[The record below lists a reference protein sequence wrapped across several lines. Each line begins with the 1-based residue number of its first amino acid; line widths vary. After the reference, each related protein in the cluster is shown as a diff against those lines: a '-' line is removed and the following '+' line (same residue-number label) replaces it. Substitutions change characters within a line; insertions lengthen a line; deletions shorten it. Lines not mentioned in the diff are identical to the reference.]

1 MDSVPPVVGADVS
14 RSRIPRNTRSRGPDR
29 PYPTGADAGDPSQKA
44 EQASSPVVDMNN
56 EHTSDSL
63 PPQLHQLIVVG
74 GGVAGCTAAMYGQR
88 YGLDVVL
95 LEKAAP
101 GGQTA
106 TASLVE
112 NYPGFPGGISGF
124 ELAQRVHQQAQEAG
138 ITFLTD
144 LAKALLPQGP
154 CWTLQGEVDS
164 YCAQAVILTLG
175 AAPRRLGVPG
185 EARLLGHG
193 VSFCATCDGFFYRGK
208 RVAVV
213 GGGNSAVDE
222 ALYLTDI
229 AEQVYLI
236 HRRHELR
243 AEAYLQERAFARA
256 NLEIVWDTVVEEV
269 VGQAE
274 LEKVRVRNV
283 RTEQV
288 SDLEVDGLFVAIG
301 HAPQTAW
308 LEGTLD
314 LEDGFIV
321 TDHLMHTSQAGIFAA
336 GDVRNT
342 PLRQITTAVGDASL
356 AAYSAYQHI
365 SALSEMDVASLMGQ
379 G

>member
-1 MDSVPPVVGADVS
+1 MDEDQRAQP
-14 RSRIPRNTRSRGPDR
+14 TRP
-29 PYPTGADAGDPSQKA
+29 A
-44 EQASSPVVDMNN
+44 
-56 EHTSDSL
+56 
-63 PPQLHQLIVVG
+63 LHQLIVIG
-74 GGVAGCTAAMYGQR
+74 GGVAGCTAALYGQR

-95 LEKAAP
+95 LEKATP

-124 ELAQRVHQQAQEAG
+124 ELAQRVHQQVQEAG
-138 ITFLTD
+138 ISVITD
-144 LAKALLPQGP
+144 QATALVPLGA
-154 CWTLQGEVDS
+154 CWQVQGEQDN
-164 YCAQAVILTLG
+164 YCALAVILALG

-185 EARLLGHG
+185 EARLLGRG

-222 ALYLTDI
+222 ALYLADL
-229 AEQVYLI
+229 AEQVYLV

-243 AEAYLQERAFARA
+243 AEAYLQERAFARP
-256 NLEIVWDTVVEEV
+256 NLEIIWDTVVEEI
-269 VGQAE
+269 VGQTE
-274 LEKVRVRNV
+274 LETVRVRNV
-283 RTEQV
+283 RTDQT
-288 SDLEVDGLFVAIG
+288 SNLDVDGLFVAIG

-308 LEGTLD
+308 LQGVLE

-321 TDHLMHTSQAGIFAA
+321 TDHLMRTSRPGVFAA

-342 PLRQITTAVGDASL
+342 PLRQITTAVGDATL
-356 AAYSAYQHI
+356 AAYAAYQHI
-365 SALSEMDVASLMGQ
+365 SALAEMDVEALTAAT
-379 G
+379 

>member
-1 MDSVPPVVGADVS
+1 M
-14 RSRIPRNTRSRGPDR
+14 T
-29 PYPTGADAGDPSQKA
+29 DPLTTT
-44 EQASSPVVDMNN
+44 N
-56 EHTSDSL
+56 
-63 PPQLHQLIVVG
+63 LHQLLVVG

-88 YGLDVVL
+88 YGLDVAL
-95 LEKAAP
+95 LEKASP

-124 ELAQRVHQQAQEAG
+124 ELAQRVHQQARDAG
-138 ITFLTD
+138 ITFLSD
-144 LAKALLPQGP
+144 EAVSLAPRGSSWQ
-154 CWTLQGEVDS
+154 LQGAADS
-164 YCAQAVILTLG
+164 YCALAVILALG

-185 EARLLGHG
+185 EARLLGKG
-193 VSFCATCDGFFYRGK
+193 VSFCATCDGFFYRGQ

-222 ALYLTDI
+222 ALYLADL
-229 AEQVYLI
+229 AEKVYLL

-243 AEAYLQERAFARA
+243 AEAYLQERAFNKP
-256 NLEIVWDTVVEEV
+256 NLEIVWDTVVEEI
-269 VGQAE
+269 VGATE
-274 LEKVRVRNV
+274 LETVRVKNV

-288 SDLEVDGLFVAIG
+288 SDLEVDGLFIAVG

-308 LEGTLD
+308 LEGVLE

-321 TDHLMHTSQAGIFAA
+321 TDHLMHTSRPGVFAA

-342 PLRQITTAVGDASL
+342 PLRQITTAVGDATL

-365 SALSEMDVASLMGQ
+365 SALGEMDVEALKAEA
-379 G
+379 

>member
-1 MDSVPPVVGADVS
+1 MTNEPKEQPQRPP
-14 RSRIPRNTRSRGPDR
+14 
-29 PYPTGADAGDPSQKA
+29 
-44 EQASSPVVDMNN
+44 
-56 EHTSDSL
+56 
-63 PPQLHQLIVVG
+63 LHQLIVVG

-124 ELAQRVHQQAQEAG
+124 ELAQRVHQQAREAG
-138 ITFLTD
+138 ISFVTD
-144 LAKALLPQGP
+144 LATTLVPQGV
-154 CWTLQGEVDS
+154 CWRLRGQEQD
-164 YCAQAVILTLG
+164 YLAQAVILALG

-185 EARLLGHG
+185 ESRLLGRG

-222 ALYLTDI
+222 ALYLADI

-243 AEAYLQERAFARA
+243 AEAYLQERALSRA
-256 NLEIVWDTVVEEV
+256 NLEIVWDTVVEEM
-269 VGQAE
+269 VGEAE
-274 LEKVRVRNV
+274 LEKLRIRNV
-283 RTEQV
+283 RTDEV
-288 SDLEVDGLFVAIG
+288 SDLVVDGVFVAVG

-308 LEGTLD
+308 LEGTLE

-321 TDHLMHTSQAGIFAA
+321 TDHLMRTSRAGVFAA

-342 PLRQITTAVGDASL
+342 PLRQITTAVGDATL
-356 AAYSAYQHI
+356 AAYSAYQRI
-365 SALSEMDVASLMGQ
+365 AALAEMDVEALLG
-379 G
+379 

>member
-1 MDSVPPVVGADVS
+1 MSEHQTEQPSRPPV
-14 RSRIPRNTRSRGPDR
+14 
-29 PYPTGADAGDPSQKA
+29 
-44 EQASSPVVDMNN
+44 
-56 EHTSDSL
+56 
-63 PPQLHQLIVVG
+63 HQLLVIG

-95 LEKAAP
+95 LEKASP

-138 ITFLTD
+138 ITFITD
-144 LAKALLPQGP
+144 QAEALVPLGSCWQVQGK
-154 CWTLQGEVDS
+154 QDA
-164 YCAQAVILTLG
+164 YCALAVVLALG

-185 EARLLGHG
+185 EARLLGRG

-229 AEQVYLI
+229 AEKVYLV

-243 AEAYLQERAFARA
+243 AEAYLQERAFARP

-269 VGQAE
+269 IGHSE
-274 LEKVRVRNV
+274 LEAVRVRNV
-283 RTEQV
+283 RTDQTRNL
-288 SDLEVDGLFVAIG
+288 DVDGLFVAIG
-301 HAPQTAW
+301 HAPQTGW
-308 LEGTLD
+308 LEGVLE

-321 TDHLMHTSQAGIFAA
+321 TDHLMRTSRPGVFAA

-342 PLRQITTAVGDASL
+342 PLRQITTAVGDATL
-356 AAYSAYQHI
+356 AAYAAYQHI
-365 SALSEMDVASLMGQ
+365 AVLKEMDLETLTAAT
-379 G
+379 

>member
-1 MDSVPPVVGADVS
+1 MSNDQTTQPAQP
-14 RSRIPRNTRSRGPDR
+14 
-29 PYPTGADAGDPSQKA
+29 K
-44 EQASSPVVDMNN
+44 
-56 EHTSDSL
+56 
-63 PPQLHQLIVVG
+63 LHQLIVVG

-95 LEKAAP
+95 LERAAP

-124 ELAQRVHQQAQEAG
+124 ELAQRVHQQAQESG
-138 ITFLTD
+138 ITFVTD
-144 LAKALLPQGP
+144 LVKTLIPRGP
-154 CWTLQGEVDS
+154 CWTLQGEADS

-185 EARLLGHG
+185 EARLLGRG

-222 ALYLTDI
+222 ALYLSDI
-229 AEQVYLI
+229 AEKVYLI

-256 NLEIVWDTVVEEV
+256 NLEIVWDTVVEEIT
-269 VGQAE
+269 GEAE
-274 LEKVRVRNV
+274 LETVRVKHVLTHRL
-283 RTEQV
+283 
-288 SDLEVDGLFVAIG
+288 SDLDVDGIFVAVG

-308 LEGTLD
+308 LEGTLE

-321 TDHLMHTSQAGIFAA
+321 TDHLMRTSQAGVFAA

-342 PLRQITTAVGDASL
+342 PLRQITTAVGDATL

-365 SALSEMDVASLMGQ
+365 SALAEMDMEELMAAR
-379 G
+379 

>member
-1 MDSVPPVVGADVS
+1 M
-14 RSRIPRNTRSRGPDR
+14 T
-29 PYPTGADAGDPSQKA
+29 
-44 EQASSPVVDMNN
+44 N
-56 EHTSDSL
+56 EHTPDTTSPL
-63 PPQLHQLIVVG
+63 HHQLIVVG

-112 NYPGFPGGISGF
+112 NYPGFPGGISGL
-124 ELAQRVHQQAQEAG
+124 ELAMRVHQQAQEAG
-138 ITFLTD
+138 ITFVTD
-144 LAKALLPQGP
+144 SVKALVPHGP
-154 CWTLQGEVDS
+154 CWMLQGEANS
-164 YCAQAVILTLG
+164 YCAQAVILALG

-185 EARLLGHG
+185 ERELLGHG

-208 RVAVV
+208 RVAVI

-222 ALYLTDI
+222 ALYLANI
-229 AEQVYLI
+229 AEQVYLL

-256 NLEIVWDTVVEEV
+256 NLEIVWDTVVEEI
-269 VGQAE
+269 VGKVE
-274 LEKVRVRNV
+274 LEKLRVSNLL
-283 RTEQV
+283 TKQV
-288 SDLEVDGLFVAIG
+288 SDLVVDGVFVAVG

-308 LEGTLD
+308 LEGTLE

-321 TDHLMHTSQAGIFAA
+321 TDHLMRTSQAGVFAA

-342 PLRQITTAVGDASL
+342 PLRQITTAVGDATL

-365 SALSEMDVASLMGQ
+365 SALAEMDMEELMAAR
-379 G
+379 